1 MNTINNIVPNTKELP
16 EDQQIYEVYTTDI
29 LGRSKIKFLKTVDIE
44 KVKADFDKIFDIYL

>member
-44 KVKADFDKIFDIYL
+44 KVKADFDKIFDIYV